1 MTEPTLYPE
10 SGFLRLR
17 LDLAYDGTNFS
28 GWGKQ
33 SDRRT
38 VQEEVEAALEKLTR
52 CKVETIVAGRTDAGV
67 HAVGQVVHVD
77 IPAVENGPYAKKVNW
92 NFDDLPYRLNRILDE
107 DVRVIGA
114 SVAPRGFHA
123 RFSAL
128 RRRYQYKIVDENR
141 TVSPLKRFDIATWY
155 RPLGVDSLNEAS
167 SLLLGKN
174 DFAAFCKYRPG
185 STTIRDLQEF
195 SWVRDEDG
203 VLVSTIIADA
213 FCYSMV
219 RNLVGAV
226 VCVADGRFP
235 ASWVK
240 ELLDNRQRVSDSLVF
255 PARGLTFMHVDYPP
269 ESELVSRIETT
280 LQRRNEKFRSVKELQ
295 ESEDED

>member
-38 VQEEVEAALEKLTR
+38 VQQELESALEKLTR
-52 CKVETIVAGRTDAGV
+52 FPVETIVAGRTDAGV
-67 HAVGQVVHVD
+67 HAIGQVVHVD
-77 IPAVENGPYAKKVNW
+77 IPELEVGPYQKKINW
-92 NFDDLPYRLNRILDE
+92 NFEDLPYRLNRILDE
-107 DVRVIGA
+107 DVRVIKA

-128 RRRYQYKIVDENR
+128 RRHYQYKIADDNA
-141 TVSPLKRFDIATWY
+141 TVFPLSRLDIATWY
-155 RPLGVDSLNEAS
+155 RPLHEEQLNQAS
-167 SLLLGKN
+167 NILLGEH
-174 DFAAFCKYRPG
+174 DFAAFCKFRPG
-185 STTIRDLQEF
+185 GTTIRTLEKF
-195 SWVRDEDG
+195 SWTRNDDG
-203 VLVSTIIADA
+203 LLAATIVADA

-226 VCVADGRFP
+226 VCVADGRFE
-235 ASWVK
+235 ARWVK

-255 PARGLTFMHVDYPP
+255 PARGLTFMQVDYPH
-269 ESELVSRIETT
+269 ESELVSRIEST
-280 LQRRNEKFRSVKELQ
+280 LRRRNQ
-295 ESEDED
+295 ENEILEGEE